1 MNNLLKRK
9 EKKMKEHFKIYLQI
23 TTQIH
28 EPIAHRFR
36 KCIKKKKVLGKNKRD
51 FLLTLNEKK

>member
-1 MNNLLKRK
+1 
-9 EKKMKEHFKIYLQI
+9 MKGHFKIYLQI

-28 EPIAHRFR
+28 EPIAHQFR
-36 KCIKKKKVLGKNKRD
+36 KCIKKKKVLGKNESNAMNDNKID

>member
-9 EKKMKEHFKIYLQI
+9 KKKMKEHFKIYLQI

-36 KCIKKKKVLGKNKRD
+36 KCIKKKKVKNE
-51 FLLTLNEKK
+51 TNWIWKKAKTGD